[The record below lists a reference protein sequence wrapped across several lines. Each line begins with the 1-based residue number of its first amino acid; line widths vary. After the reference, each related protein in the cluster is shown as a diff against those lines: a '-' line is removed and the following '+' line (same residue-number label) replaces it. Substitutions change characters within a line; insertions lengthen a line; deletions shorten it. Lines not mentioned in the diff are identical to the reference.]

1 VNYRLRPLPR
11 AVNYAY
17 HRSEWE
23 HEQAGRMIGE
33 LFAAY
38 VEKDLLTGNV
48 PVMDGASE
56 TEIAALYLAH
66 LEYMID
72 SQIAKSSP
80 ERAT

>member
-1 VNYRLRPLPR
+1 
-11 AVNYAY
+11 
-17 HRSEWE
+17 
-23 HEQAGRMIGE
+23 MIGE